1 MKNLTCSTI
10 AQVTGAARGLLP
22 EGELTA
28 VVTDSRNV
36 TSGCLFAAIPGE
48 RVDGHDYIAAAQ
60 KSGAACALCEKPAD
74 CSLPQ
79 LIVPSTE
86 AAIRQIAAYYRRQF
100 DIPFIGVTGSVGKT
114 TAKEMIA
121 SVLSQQFNTLKTNKN
136 YNNELGV
143 PMTLFRL
150 RENHEAAVVEMGI
163 SGFGEMTRL
172 TEMVRPDTAVFTLIG
187 DAHLEFLGSRKGV
200 LRAKAEIVGGMRPD
214 GVVICNG
221 DDPLLKEYEFQRRTI
236 LFGMDEGC
244 DVRAVNVTND
254 GAAGMRCDIVAGR
267 RRFSVTIPAF
277 GQHMVYAALMGAAVG
292 LNYGLTDKQ
301 IRQGIAAYEP
311 IGGRSNILKTGFIT
325 LIDDCY
331 NSNPTSAKSAVLS
344 MSVLPGRKVCIL
356 GDMLEL
362 GEDGPALHRDLGA
375 YAASKGACVIA
386 CGPLAKEIRDGA
398 GDGAIWFASVSE
410 LLEAL
415 PKLIQ
420 AGDVV
425 LVKASR
431 RMKFEQI
438 SEKLKEL
445 L

>member
-1 MKNLTCSTI
+1 MKNLTCPAV
-10 AQVTGAARGLLP
+10 AQVTGATHGLLP
-22 EGELTA
+22 EREITA
-28 VVTDSRNV
+28 VTTDSRSV
-36 TSGCLFAAIPGE
+36 IPGCLFAAIPGE
-48 RVDGHDYIAAAQ
+48 HVDGHDYITAAQ
-60 KSGAACALCEKPAD
+60 KNGAVCALCEKPMD

-79 LIVPSTE
+79 LVVPSTE
-86 AAIRQIAAYYRRQF
+86 TALRQIAAFYRRQF

-121 SVLSQQFNTLKTNKN
+121 SVMSQRFNTLKTNKN

-150 RENHEAAVVEMGI
+150 REDHEAAVVEMGI

-172 TEMVRPDTAVFTLIG
+172 AEMVQPDTAVFTLIG

-200 LRAKAEIVGGMRPD
+200 LRAKAEIVSGMGPD

-221 DDPLLKEYEFQRRTI
+221 DDPLLREYQFNRKTI
-236 LFGMDEGC
+236 LFGMGEGC
-244 DVRAVNVTND
+244 DVRAVNVSNN
-254 GAAGMRCDIVAGR
+254 GAAGMRCDIVSAGR
-267 RRFSVTIPAF
+267 YLPAAIPAF

-292 LNYGLTDKQ
+292 MNYGLTDEQ

-331 NSNPTSAKSAVLS
+331 NSNPTSAKSAVHS

-362 GEDGPALHRDLGA
+362 GQESPALHRDLGA
-375 YAASKGACVIA
+375 YAVSKGAHVIA
-386 CGPLAKEIRDGA
+386 CGEFAKEIRAGA
-398 GDGAIWFASVSE
+398 GDDALWFPSVPE
-410 LLEAL
+410 LLEEL

-445 L
+445 H